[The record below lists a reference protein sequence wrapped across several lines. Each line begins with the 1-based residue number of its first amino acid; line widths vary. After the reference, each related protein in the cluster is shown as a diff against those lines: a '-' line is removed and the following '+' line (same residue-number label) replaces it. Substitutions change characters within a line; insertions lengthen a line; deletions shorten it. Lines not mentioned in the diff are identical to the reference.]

1 MPKLLALAA
10 AATVPCAAFVPQGA
24 LRGHVVDETHNI
36 GQQMLGASPSE
47 AKSASVVVGMV
58 GIGAAGLSMF
68 AAQQR
73 RKTARRV
80 TTLEVEEAVTG
91 PKATEWPDPN
101 KRYSASVPFL
111 LHPKQL
117 DGWVGG
123 EKGFDP
129 LGTTDAIPVY
139 LMREAE
145 LKHGRVCMLATIGW
159 IATDLGARFPA
170 QVFQDVKST
179 VAAHDYLVENSFYMS
194 EMLGVIGAIEV
205 YGLWLLFKGWGGDIK
220 RDAGDFFLGKNFLPK
235 DPKQADEMRLK
246 ELENGR
252 LAMLSISGIIT
263 MAQSHPDQT
272 WPFL

>member
-1 MPKLLALAA
+1 MPKLFALAA
-10 AATVPCAAFVPQGA
+10 AAALPCAAFVPQGAMRGHVVDETHNIGQQMPGASPSEAKSASVVIGMVGIGAAGLSMFAAQQRRKTARRVTTLEVEEAVTGPKATEWPAEGIAVAAAAAVPCAAFVPQGA

-36 GQQMLGASPSE
+36 GQQMPGASPSE
-47 AKSASVVVGMV
+47 AKSASVVIGMV

-170 QVFQDVKST
+170 QV
-179 VAAHDYLVENSFYMS
+179 
-194 EMLGVIGAIEV
+194 
-205 YGLWLLFKGWGGDIK
+205 
-220 RDAGDFFLGKNFLPK
+220 
-235 DPKQADEMRLK
+235 
-246 ELENGR
+246 
-252 LAMLSISGIIT
+252 
-263 MAQSHPDQT
+263 
-272 WPFL
+272 

>member
-1 MPKLLALAA
+1 MGN
-10 AATVPCAAFVPQGA
+10 Q
-24 LRGHVVDETHNI
+24 LRGVSLP
-36 GQQMLGASPSE
+36 QE
-47 AKSASVVVGMV
+47 AKSGRSTSFVAGMV
-58 GIGAAGLSMF
+58 SIGAAAF
-68 AAQQR
+68 ATVAAQ
-73 RKTARRV
+73 RKKVARRV
-80 TTLEVEEAVTG
+80 STLELEKMFKKEV
-91 PKATEWPDPN
+91 TEWPDPD
-101 KRYSASVPFL
+101 KRYSMGVPFL

-170 QVFQDVKST
+170 EVFQQVKST

-194 EMLGVIGAIEV
+194 EMLGIVGAVEV